1 MYCPQCGLK
10 QVNNQVRFCSC
21 CGFQLGGVTELL
33 NNQGMQAYQ
42 FPPNQLPPVLPKQN
56 SPRRKGMKNGA
67 KLMFLSAALTP
78 VFIAFSAMADHPGPM
93 LIPFTIFFAGLCWLL
108 YSRIFGEE
116 TAIPQMQ
123 QFHQQFGVTPPQQF
137 GANPPRSALPGAEN
151 YPVRMTPQ
159 RINTSE
165 IVNPPSVTDHTTH
178 LLDKE

>member
-1 MYCPQCGLK
+1 MYCPQCGSK
-10 QVNNQVRFCSC
+10 QVNNEVRFCFR
-21 CGFQLGGVTELL
+21 CGFQLSGVTELL

-42 FPPNQLPPVLPKQN
+42 FPTNQLPPVLPPQN

-93 LIPFTIFFAGLCWLL
+93 LIPFTVFFAGLCWLL

-116 TAIPQMQ
+116 TALPPVQ
-123 QFHQQFGVTPPQQF
+123 QFPQQF
-137 GANPPRSALPGAEN
+137 VAPPPRSALPGAEN
-151 YPVRMTPQ
+151 YQVRMAPQ